1 MIDFEKTRLAIKFRN
16 TFTDPPFLLK
26 VREYENVR
34 GKKVFWMT
42 TIAIILMGLILQLLV
57 AGILNKPRSGLF
69 SSDIY
74 YIWIEG
80 VKLANHQNPYAR
92 ILNGSKEVNAKYP
105 TYLPF
110 NYLFVAALV
119 ELGYGSFTDWIFIFR
134 LFSMV
139 FFFLITFNLFFI
151 FYKKSYSL
159 SLFAVLFWM
168 FNRWT
173 LYILFSVDVDFAPLF
188 FLILSL
194 QQFEDHPNFSFY
206 LFGISIFMKH
216 MGIILIPLYLIMVT
230 QKSNGAITR
239 IQNLFSKD
247 MITAGIKMAIIPFIF
262 SLPFF
267 IWSPMGFVD
276 SIAFSLTRLPDTS
289 FKASSFDA
297 YLSPNRM
304 ALVGVLLKLPIVLM
318 ILVVLIVVNRGH
330 ISMKIGAFLI
340 MSVFID
346 FNAVLF
352 DQYLVW
358 NVPLMLIAL
367 HDFLEMMRMKIIT

>member
-159 SLFAVLFWM
+159 SLFAVLFWINESFLHENCKN
-168 FNRWT
+168 FNYFKNTIIRKLNFSYNLAT
-173 LYILFSVDVDFAPLF
+173 LKISFEKNYILK
-188 FLILSL
+188 
-194 QQFEDHPNFSFY
+194 Q
-206 LFGISIFMKH
+206 
-216 MGIILIPLYLIMVT
+216 II
-230 QKSNGAITR
+230 R
-239 IQNLFSKD
+239 
-247 MITAGIKMAIIPFIF
+247 
-262 SLPFF
+262 
-267 IWSPMGFVD
+267 
-276 SIAFSLTRLPDTS
+276 
-289 FKASSFDA
+289 
-297 YLSPNRM
+297 
-304 ALVGVLLKLPIVLM
+304 
-318 ILVVLIVVNRGH
+318 
-330 ISMKIGAFLI
+330 
-340 MSVFID
+340 
-346 FNAVLF
+346 
-352 DQYLVW
+352 
-358 NVPLMLIAL
+358 
-367 HDFLEMMRMKIIT
+367 